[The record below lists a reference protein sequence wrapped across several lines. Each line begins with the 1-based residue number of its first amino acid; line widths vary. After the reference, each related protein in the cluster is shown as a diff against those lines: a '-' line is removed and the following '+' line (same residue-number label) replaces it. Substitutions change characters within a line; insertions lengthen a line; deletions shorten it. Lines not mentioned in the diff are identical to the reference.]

1 MNIKDRVILDG
12 SMNFPRFM
20 VGRGTYNQNGEIRD
34 ILTPKLP
41 PKTLIR
47 LTAKAAT
54 GTILFGGYANLLFI
68 KKGGNLI

>member
-12 SMNFPRFM
+12 SM
-20 VGRGTYNQNGEIRD
+20 
-34 ILTPKLP
+34 TPKLP

-47 LTAKAAT
+47 LTAKATT

>member
-1 MNIKDRVILDG
+1 MDIKDRVILDG
-12 SMNFPRFM
+12 S
-20 VGRGTYNQNGEIRD
+20 IRD

-47 LTAKAAT
+47 LTAKATT